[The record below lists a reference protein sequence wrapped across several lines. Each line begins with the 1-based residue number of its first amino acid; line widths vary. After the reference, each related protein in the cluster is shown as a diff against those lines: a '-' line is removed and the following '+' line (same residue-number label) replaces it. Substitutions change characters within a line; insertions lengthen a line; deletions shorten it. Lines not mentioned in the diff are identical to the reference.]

1 MVVQGP
7 RGDGDRRT
15 RRSRLDQLSRWDM
28 SGRMKGMIAKRTD
41 VVIKEN
47 SSAARMEVLEP
58 SKVVNLTINDYPLKE
73 NVKFVT
79 KSTEEALTRS
89 PSLLCSVTA
98 SRVSFCS
105 CLCVDMDIIEYSRGA
120 EGERLIYMRNV
131 ITRTTS
137 M

>member
-1 MVVQGP
+1 MVVPGLH
-7 RGDGDRRT
+7 GDGDHRM

-47 SSAARMEVLEP
+47 SSAARVKVLKP

-73 NVKFVT
+73 NVKFGT

-98 SRVSFCS
+98 SRVSFWS
-105 CLCVDMDIIEYSRGA
+105 CLSVDMDILEGSRGA
-120 EGERLIYMRNV
+120 EGEKVIYMRIV
-131 ITRTTS
+131 ITRTTF